1 MLTALEVK
9 TSYSILSSLNRID
22 KLTEKASELGYFSLC
37 ITDTNNMFGVYE
49 FYLSC
54 KKNNIKPIIGMTVVN
69 NNDKFILLARNND
82 GYKNLIKLS
91 TIISERTIEFDD
103 LIKYRDNLILII
115 PYTNYNDDI
124 VNIYDDYYVGYSNMD
139 DRVNI
144 TEKPVFISDISY
156 IDRDDYKYLDY
167 LIMIRDDKK
176 LGEMELNTYKGRHLL
191 NVDEFEM
198 IVDEDVIN
206 NIKYIVDNC
215 NVILE
220 LC

>member
-54 KKNNIKPIIGMTVVN
+54 KKYGIKPIIRMTVVN
-69 NNDKFILLARNND
+69 KQDKFILIAKNND

-91 TIISERTIEFDD
+91 TIISERELEIED
-103 LIKYRDNLILII
+103 LTKYCDNLILIM
-115 PYTNYNDDI
+115 PYTNYNEKI
-124 VNIYDDYYVGYSNMD
+124 VNIYDDAFTGYSNMD

-144 TEKPVFISDISY
+144 TDRPVFISDISY
-156 IDRDDYKYLDY
+156 IDKDDYKYLDY

-176 LGEMELNTYKGRHLL
+176 
-191 NVDEFEM
+191 
-198 IVDEDVIN
+198 
-206 NIKYIVDNC
+206 
-215 NVILE
+215 
-220 LC
+220 

>member
-69 NNDKFILLARNND
+69 KQDKFILIAKNND

-91 TIISERTIEFDD
+91 TIISERELEIED
-103 LIKYRDNLILII
+103 LTKYWLYSETLDSRSADGGNNSIALII
-115 PYTNYNDDI
+115 SASPFAYFSS
-124 VNIYDDYYVGYSNMD
+124 NINSLP
-139 DRVNI
+139 RF
-144 TEKPVFISDISY
+144 K
-156 IDRDDYKYLDY
+156 
-167 LIMIRDDKK
+167 
-176 LGEMELNTYKGRHLL
+176 
-191 NVDEFEM
+191 
-198 IVDEDVIN
+198 
-206 NIKYIVDNC
+206 
-215 NVILE
+215 
-220 LC
+220 